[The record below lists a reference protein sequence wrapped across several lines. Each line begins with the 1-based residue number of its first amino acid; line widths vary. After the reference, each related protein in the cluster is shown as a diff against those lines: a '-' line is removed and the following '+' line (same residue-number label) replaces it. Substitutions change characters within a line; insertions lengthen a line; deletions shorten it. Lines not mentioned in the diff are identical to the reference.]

1 MFVTVECA
9 SRPRSCLTKQKLR
22 SPDVAV
28 VVVVVVDVIV
38 VVVAVVVV
46 QQSVKFLSFQILW
59 EEKNLVG
66 AASSRHSISLEA
78 AAGRTEIFGL
88 CELEQVQ
95 AGNL

>member
-38 VVVAVVVV
+38 VVVVVVVVNVVVV

-59 EEKNLVG
+59 REKK
-66 AASSRHSISLEA
+66 
-78 AAGRTEIFGL
+78 
-88 CELEQVQ
+88 
-95 AGNL
+95 